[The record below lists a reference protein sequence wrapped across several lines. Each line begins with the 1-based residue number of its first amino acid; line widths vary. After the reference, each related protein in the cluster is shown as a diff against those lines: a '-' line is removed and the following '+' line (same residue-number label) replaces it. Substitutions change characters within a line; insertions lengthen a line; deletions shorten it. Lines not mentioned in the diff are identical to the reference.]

1 MRGTRSASSLVY
13 QHHDTNMKKQK
24 QDELEL
30 DQKPKPW
37 QHGYALDYLKQLEQR
52 YARFNSFALG
62 PFTEMKKHTIAQAL
76 YQDALEIA
84 DDYIVES
91 RISKQSGPITAYLD
105 TVIAYK
111 ERGDRVISSF
121 VATNA
126 EGRRIMPDALVERL
140 RSYEEPT
147 WLWVWQENA
156 SDVAIA
162 IAAGFK
168 FVASKITSFSEI
180 RGLYFNFKERGLIA
194 RLFPKLHA
202 AEHVG
207 IALCDVGIDVSAART
222 ELDHLGVD
230 FANHYSKYNASKAW
244 SAISLRGYR
253 PEPDFITKPSEMNQ
267 KWQDEHATTEF
278 KMQDTALRSKLR
290 AIDAM
295 HESISSLTNV
305 HRIRLMQLAPG
316 GGELQRH
323 TDQTDKDSGVDDGK
337 LMRFHYPIVTN
348 DRVIFTS
355 WDMRGQQQSVNMC
368 AGEVWYLDTR
378 KPHRAVNG
386 GDSVRIH
393 LVVDVE
399 ANDAVRSLLKKAIFE
414 R

>member
-1 MRGTRSASSLVY
+1 
-13 QHHDTNMKKQK
+13 MKKKK
-24 QDELEL
+24 QAELEL

-52 YARFNSFALG
+52 YARFNTFALG
-62 PFTEMKKHTIAQAL
+62 PFSEVKKHVIAAAL
-76 YQDALEIA
+76 HEDALEI
-84 DDYIVES
+84 DNNYIIES
-91 RISKQSGPITAYLD
+91 RIAKTSVPITAYLD
-105 TVIAYK
+105 TVIAFK

-126 EGRRIMPDALVERL
+126 EGRRVMPAALIERL

-162 IAAGFK
+162 MAAGFK
-168 FVASKITSFSEI
+168 FVGSKITSFSEI
-180 RGLYFNFKERGLIA
+180 RGLYFNFKERGLMP
-194 RLFPKLHA
+194 RPFPKLHD

-207 IALCDVGIDVSAART
+207 IALCDVGIDVNAALT
-222 ELDHLGVD
+222 DLTQLDIK
-230 FANHYSKYNASKAW
+230 FTNHYSNYNADKSW
-244 SAISLRGYR
+244 SALSLRGYKDD
-253 PEPDFITKPSEMNQ
+253 PAFIIKPSEMPK
-267 KWQDEHATTEF
+267 KWIEEHSSDEDVRV
-278 KMQDTALRSKLR
+278 MRLRDTALRAKLP
-290 AIDAM
+290 AVDAL
-295 HESISSLTNV
+295 HEPISSLTNV

-323 TDQTDKDSGVDDGK
+323 TDQVDKDSGVDDGK
-337 LMRFHYPIVTN
+337 LMRFHFPIVTN
-348 DRVIFTS
+348 SRVMFTS
-355 WDMRGQQQSVNMC
+355 WDMRGHEQSVNMC
-368 AGEVWYLDTR
+368 AGESWYLDTR

-393 LVVDVE
+393 LVIDVE
-399 ANDAVRSLLKKAIFE
+399 ANDAVRSLLKKALFE

>member
-1 MRGTRSASSLVY
+1 
-13 QHHDTNMKKQK
+13 MKKQK

-52 YARFNSFALG
+52 YARFNAFALG
-62 PFTEMKKHTIAQAL
+62 PFTEMKKHVIAQAL

-91 RISKQSGPITAYLD
+91 RVTKTSGAITAYLD
-105 TVIAYK
+105 TVIAFK
-111 ERGDRVISSF
+111 ERGDRVVYSF
-121 VATNA
+121 VTTTAD
-126 EGRRIMPDALVERL
+126 GRRAMPAALIERL
-140 RSYEEPT
+140 RSYDEPT
-147 WLWVWQENA
+147 WLWLWQENA

-194 RLFPKLHA
+194 RPFPKLHA

-207 IALCDVGIDVSAART
+207 IALCDVGIDVNAALT
-222 ELDHLGVD
+222 DLTQLDVV

-244 SAISLRGYR
+244 SALSLRGYR
-253 PEPDFITKPSEMNQ
+253 PEPDFITKPSEMNK
-267 KWQDEHATTEF
+267 KWQDEHAKTEF
-278 KMQDTALRSKLR
+278 RMQDTALRAKLP
-290 AIDAM
+290 AIDAL
-295 HESISSLTNV
+295 HSSISSLTNV

-337 LMRFHYPIVTN
+337 LMRFHYPLITN
-348 DRVIFTS
+348 KRVIFTS
-355 WDMRGQQQSVNMC
+355 WDMHGREQNVNMC

-378 KPHRAVNG
+378 KPHRAVNS
-386 GDSVRIH
+386 GDSARIH
-393 LVVDVE
+393 LVIDVE
-399 ANDAVRSLLKKAIFE
+399 ANDAVRSLLKKSAF
-414 R
+414 